1 MKKSIMI
8 ISMMAML
15 TTACKNGNQEKQET
29 QETPKKEIPM
39 NSNNPTALIGFK
51 TNLEKATLENTDYR
65 KVLYTGQYSQVVLMS
80 LKGGEEIGAE
90 THPQNDQFFR
100 FEVGKGKCIIN
111 KTEYLVG
118 SGDAVV
124 APAGSLHNV
133 INLDPKNELKF
144 YTIYSPPN
152 HRDALEKATKK
163 EADED
168 GEKFDG
174 KTTE

>member
-1 MKKSIMI
+1 MKKSIFL
-8 ISMMAML
+8 ISTIAML
-15 TTACKNGNQEKQET
+15 MVGCKNGNQDNQET
-29 QETPKKEIPM
+29 TKKENTM
-39 NSNNPTALIGFK
+39 NSNNATNLKGFK

-65 KVLYTGQYSQVVLMS
+65 KVLYTGKYSQIVLMN

-90 THPQNDQFFR
+90 THPLNDQFFR
-100 FEVGKGKCIIN
+100 FEIGKGKCIIN
-111 KTEYLVG
+111 KTEYLVE

-133 INLDPKNELKF
+133 INLDPSKELKF

-152 HRDALEKATKK
+152 HKDALDRATKK
-163 EADED
+163 EADEN